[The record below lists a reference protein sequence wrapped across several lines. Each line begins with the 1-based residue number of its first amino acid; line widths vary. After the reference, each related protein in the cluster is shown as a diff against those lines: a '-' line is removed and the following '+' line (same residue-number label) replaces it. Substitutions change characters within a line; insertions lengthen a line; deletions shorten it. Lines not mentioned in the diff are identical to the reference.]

1 MEFRQSFGE
10 FIREKRDKSKLPLR
24 KIAAELDID
33 PSTLS
38 KIEKGNRSAKLE
50 MIPTLSNVL
59 SVSQHDLLIMY
70 FVDRVSAD
78 LLGIENFE
86 EILDLSKERIK
97 YIRSIRAEQGRLDI

>member
-10 FIREKRDKSKLPLR
+10 FIREKREKSKLPLR

-50 MIPTLSNVL
+50 MIPTLSDVL
-59 SVSQHDLLIMY
+59 SVSQDDLLIM
-70 FVDRVSAD
+70 FLVDSVSAD